1 MIAVATKKCRKCETE
16 KPLEDFHVQRSC
28 TDGRRTV
35 CKKCSKENQSRWA
48 RPKNGYQSCEKKFCG
63 RCKKTK
69 PAAEFYRNARH
80 RDRLSTY
87 CKECTNSL
95 RPNYTKEENR
105 DFQLKSTFGITR
117 DDYNVML
124 AAQDGKCAICGTT
137 TPGNSRVF
145 NFSVDHNHETDEI
158 RGLLCELCNRGLGHF
173 GDDPERLEA
182 AARYLRKHKA
192 APPKQSP

>member
-1 MIAVATKKCRKCETE
+1 
-16 KPLEDFHVQRSC
+16 
-28 TDGRRTV
+28 
-35 CKKCSKENQSRWA
+35 
-48 RPKNGYQSCEKKFCG
+48 
-63 RCKKTK
+63 
-69 PAAEFYRNARH
+69 
-80 RDRLSTY
+80 
-87 CKECTNSL
+87 L